1 MKRSSDRKLQ
11 RKKNVFTPDE
21 DEKLRKLVQKF
32 GDKSWHR
39 IADKMPKR
47 STRQC
52 HDRWVYYLSPSVING
67 TWAQEEDDLLKSK
80 VAAFGHKWKFFTQF
94 FVGRTDINI
103 KNRYNFLKKKEMKML
118 KNKINK
124 ATEVSFEEEKM
135 GEKEKET
142 NKESMMD
149 FLPDSIFGCID
160 NDSPC
165 SLFDVQCDELP
176 GSFF

>member
-1 MKRSSDRKLQ
+1 MDSIKRKHHKYMFSKQ
-11 RKKNVFTPDE
+11 E
-21 DEKLRKLVQKF
+21 DDLLRSLVAEY
-32 GDKSWHR
+32 GDKDWDLISSFIKGR
-39 IADKMPKR
+39 NR
-47 STRQC
+47 RQC
-52 HDRWVYYLSPSVING
+52 RERWKKFLCPSLNNSPW
-67 TWAQEEDDLLKSK
+67 TQEEDDLLKSK

-165 SLFDVQCDELP
+165 
-176 GSFF
+176 